1 MAKAIRI
8 NDNPL
13 REANTQ
19 ARSSLSLLLQRV
31 QKTVESPQKT
41 AAPREVDPKK
51 K

>member
-1 MAKAIRI
+1 MAKSLRM
-8 NDNPL
+8 NENPL

-31 QKTVESPQKT
+31 QKPVEPPQKA
-41 AAPREVDPKK
+41 AAPREVQPKK